1 MNYFKSAE
9 QLLLSVPSLE
19 KAVTNAER
27 RKQQILSSQTE
38 GNNRILARK
47 NFTDTK
53 SANEFLNKALELP
66 EIEKNIA
73 ETNRVLLGITEA
85 LEQLQDEHRRIVLM
99 WYVERRTKEYILQHM
114 NIESLST
121 LYNLRN
127 TAVAEFALL
136 YYGASAIPSI

>member
-9 QLLLSVPSLE
+9 QLLSSVPALE
-19 KAVTNAER
+19 KAVGNAER
-27 RKQQILSSQTE
+27 RKQ
-38 GNNRILARK
+38 RIIDSGQVKKAVLPADK
-47 NFTDTK
+47 FTDAKTA
-53 SANEFLNKALELP
+53 SAALSAALELP

-73 ETNRVLLGITEA
+73 ETKRVLLGINEA
-85 LEQLQDEHRRIVLM
+85 LGQLQDEHKRIILM
-99 WYVERRTKEYILQHM
+99 WYTEKRTKEYILQHM